1 MSSFSLVSPAEP
13 CRPHVL
19 AASMRV
25 PDRCVADLR
34 DRGYLL
40 FEGFLEADELA
51 AAQDASVAALPAA
64 RGVFRRPGCSCV
76 AGDGPVGRRVRGPWR
91 SWSLNR
97 LAFHPDLLDLAERFL
112 GSADLRLYEAELWAK
127 YAGAVDYDQRHHR
140 DFVNHSL
147 VVPKRSQP
155 ATQMLS
161 WILLS
166 DVGDEDGPT
175 KVVPLPVGQSVPY
188 WPVPGHHDITNYLPE
203 GMFAEEEVSMTGPA
217 GTLFAFRTDVL
228 HRGSRMTGERSARFA
243 LLADYDVWA
252 PRWTGRV
259 AWAERADANQA
270 GSRSSSGRLPGSGR
284 CSDCPLPATRT
295 GTSRPWP
302 TPRRATP
309 GPT

>member
-1 MSSFSLVSPAEP
+1 
-13 CRPHVL
+13 
-19 AASMRV
+19 MRV

-34 DRGYLL
+34 DRGYLI

-51 AAQDASVAALPAA
+51 AAQDALWLHYPRPEEYFADPPAHA
-64 RGVFRRPGCSCV
+64 WLATSQW
-76 AGDGPVGRRVRGPWR
+76 AGEIRGPWR

-127 YAGAVDYDQRHHR
+127 YAGAVDYDQCHHR

-155 ATQMLS
+155 GTQMLS

-175 KVVPLPVGQSVPY
+175 KVVPLPVGERVPY
-188 WPVPGHHDITNYLPE
+188 WPVPGDHDITNDYLPS
-203 GMFAEEEVSMTGPA
+203 GMFAEEEVSVTGPA
-217 GTLFAFRTDVL
+217 GTLFTFRSDVL
-228 HRGSRMTGERSARFA
+228 HRGSRMTGERSTRFA
-243 LLADYDVWA
+243 LLADYDVWG

-259 AWAERADANQA
+259 AWAERATQPD
-270 GSRSSSGRLPGSGR
+270 
-284 CSDCPLPATRT
+284 
-295 GTSRPWP
+295 WFEIVE
-302 TPRRATP
+302 RATP
-309 GPT
+309 RERSVFGWPAPGDPYWDEQTLADTQTRYPGADLTPYR